1 MDSAL
6 FHYGYSDRTPLEWT
20 IAFPRTVT
28 RTRMRVNFPI
38 IKPYF
43 VSEELFLLGRTDQ
56 IINDVQLAMYDRDRT
71 ICDCFKYQNKIDSE
85 LFNKAV
91 LAYSKDEKKNIGN
104 LSNYAKKMR
113 VYKKVSEIIGVLINS

>member
-1 MDSAL
+1 
-6 FHYGYSDRTPLEWT
+6 
-20 IAFPRTVT
+20 
-28 RTRMRVNFPI
+28 MRVISPI

-43 VSEELFLLGRTDQ
+43 VSEELFFLGRTEQ
-56 IINDVQLAMYDRDRT
+56 LINDVQLAMYDRDRT

-85 LFNKAV
+85 LFNKAI

-113 VYKKVSEIIGVLINS
+113 VYKKVSEIIGVLING